1 MNYENLFCVLVGGTF
16 GFEFIMSFAAYDTID
31 TILHHKEKN
40 GFLNLTLF
48 EITLVIFCWPGVL
61 YRKIFDSKKPFYK
74 KTLKEIFFPKRAK
87 AEEVAK
93 KLEKDADNESKI

>member
-1 MNYENLFCVLVGGTF
+1 MNYKDLFCILGGIF
-16 GFEFIMSFAAYDTID
+16 NFEIIMSFAAYDAID
-31 TILHHKEKN
+31 MILNYKEKN

-48 EITLVIFCWPGVL
+48 EAAFVIFCWPGVL
-61 YRKIFDSKKPFYK
+61 YLKMFSGKKPFYK

-93 KLEKDADNESKI
+93 KLEKDADN

>member
-16 GFEFIMSFAAYDTID
+16 GFEFIMSFAAYDAIEM
-31 TILHHKEKN
+31 ILNYKKK
-40 GFLNLTLF
+40 FLNLTLF
-48 EITLVIFCWPGVL
+48 EAAFVIFCWPGVL
-61 YRKIFDSKKPFYK
+61 YLKMFSGKKPFYK

-93 KLEKDADNESKI
+93 KLEKDADN

>member
-1 MNYENLFCVLVGGTF
+1 MNYENLFCILDGGTF
-16 GFEFIMSFAAYDTID
+16 GLEFIMSFAAYDTID

-48 EITLVIFCWPGVL
+48 ETAFMIFCWPGVL
-61 YRKIFDSKKPFYK
+61 FLYIFVCDGVFYK
-74 KTLKEIFFPKRAK
+74 KTLKEMFFPKRAK

-93 KLEKDADNESKI
+93 KLEKRYK

>member
-1 MNYENLFCVLVGGTF
+1 MEVFMNYKDLFCILGGIF
-16 GFEFIMSFAAYDTID
+16 NFEIIMSFAAYDAIEM
-31 TILHHKEKN
+31 ILNYKKK
-40 GFLNLTLF
+40 FLNLTLF
-48 EITLVIFCWPGVL
+48 EAVFMIFCWPGVL

-93 KLEKDADNESKI
+93 KLEKDADN

>member
-1 MNYENLFCVLVGGTF
+1 MNYKDLFCILGGVF
-16 GFEFIMSFAAYDTID
+16 NFEIIMSFAAYDAID
-31 TILHHKEKN
+31 MILNYKEKN

-48 EITLVIFCWPGVL
+48 EAAFVIFCWPGVL

-93 KLEKDADNESKI
+93 KLEKDADN

>member
-1 MNYENLFCVLVGGTF
+1 MNYKDLFCILGGIF
-16 GFEFIMSFAAYDTID
+16 NFEIIMSFAAYDAIEM
-31 TILHHKEKN
+31 ILNYKKK
-40 GFLNLTLF
+40 FLNLTLF
-48 EITLVIFCWPGVL
+48 EAAFVIFCWPGVL

-93 KLEKDADNESKI
+93 KLEKRYK

>member
-1 MNYENLFCVLVGGTF
+1 MNYENLFCVLVGGIF
-16 GFEFIMSFAAYDTID
+16 GFEIIMSFAAYYAIKM
-31 TILHHKEKN
+31 ILDYKKE
-40 GFLNLTLF
+40 FLNLTLF
-48 EITLVIFCWPGVL
+48 EAPFIIFCWPGVL

-93 KLEKDADNESKI
+93 KLEKDADN

>member
-1 MNYENLFCVLVGGTF
+1 MNYKDLFCILGGVF
-16 GFEFIMSFAAYDTID
+16 NFEIIMSFAAYDAIEM
-31 TILHHKEKN
+31 ILNYKKK
-40 GFLNLTLF
+40 FLNLTLF
-48 EITLVIFCWPGVL
+48 EAAFVIFCWPGVL

-93 KLEKDADNESKI
+93 KLEKDADN

>member
-1 MNYENLFCVLVGGTF
+1 MSYENLFCILVGGTF
-16 GFEFIMSFAAYDTID
+16 GFEFIMSFAAYNTID
-31 TILHHKEKN
+31 TILRHKEKN

-48 EITLVIFCWPGVL
+48 EVTLVIFCWPRVL

-74 KTLKEIFFPKRAK
+74 KTLKEIFFQKRAK

-93 KLEKDADNESKI
+93 KLEKRYK

>member
-1 MNYENLFCVLVGGTF
+1 MNYENLFCILVGGTF
-16 GFEFIMSFAAYDTID
+16 GFEFIMSFAAYDAID

-48 EITLVIFCWPGVL
+48 EVTLVIFCWPGVL
-61 YRKIFDSKKPFYK
+61 YLKMFGGKKPFYK
-74 KTLKEIFFPKRAK
+74 KTLKEIFFPKRAN

-93 KLEKDADNESKI
+93 KLEKDTNN

>member
-1 MNYENLFCVLVGGTF
+1 MNYKDLFCILGGIF
-16 GFEFIMSFAAYDTID
+16 NFEIIMSFAAYDAIEM
-31 TILHHKEKN
+31 ILNYKKK
-40 GFLNLTLF
+40 FLNLTLF
-48 EITLVIFCWPGVL
+48 EAAFVIFCWPRVL

-93 KLEKDADNESKI
+93 KLEKDADN

>member
-1 MNYENLFCVLVGGTF
+1 MNYKDLFYILGGIF
-16 GFEFIMSFAAYDTID
+16 NFEIIMSFAAYDAID
-31 TILHHKEKN
+31 MILNYKEKN

-48 EITLVIFCWPGVL
+48 EAAFVIFCWPGVL
-61 YRKIFDSKKPFYK
+61 YLKMFSGKKPFYK

-93 KLEKDADNESKI
+93 KLEKDADN

>member
-1 MNYENLFCVLVGGTF
+1 MNYENLFYALGSIF
-16 GFEFIMSFAAYDTID
+16 AFEIIISFAVCDVID
-31 TILHHKEKN
+31 MILHYKEKN

-48 EITLVIFCWPGVL
+48 EATLVIFCWPGVL

-87 AEEVAK
+87 AEEVAE
-93 KLEKDADNESKI
+93 KLEKNTNN